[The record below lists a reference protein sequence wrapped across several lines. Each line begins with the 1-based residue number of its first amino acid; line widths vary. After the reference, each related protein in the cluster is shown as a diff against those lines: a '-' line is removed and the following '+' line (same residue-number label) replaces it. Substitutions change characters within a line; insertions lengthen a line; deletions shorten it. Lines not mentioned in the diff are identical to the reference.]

1 MKAIQMV
8 KQEHQTE
15 HNKNMEQSKY
25 LKTLLEG
32 SGHLNSYSMKTSDK
46 SPDCAGYLK
55 LGGKIYRISAWEK
68 VTSTG
73 KKTISL
79 KAFEANPDGSFKYPQ

>member
-1 MKAIQMV
+1 MGIRMAKLDN
-8 KQEHQTE
+8 QTKL
-15 HNKNMEQSKY
+15 NKNMDQTKY

-32 SGHLNSYSMKTSDK
+32 SGHLNPYSMKTSDK

-79 KAFEANPDGSFKYPQ
+79 KAIEANHDGSFEYPQ

>member
-1 MKAIQMV
+1 MDQI
-8 KQEHQTE
+8 
-15 HNKNMEQSKY
+15 KY

-32 SGHLNSYSMKTSDK
+32 SGHLNPYASKTSDA

-55 LGGKIYRISAWEK
+55 LGGKIYRVSAWEK
-68 VTSTG
+68 ITSTG

-79 KAFEANPDGSFKYPQ
+79 KAFEANDDGSFEYPIKHKRR